1 MFNKYLSVMKK
12 LSIALFSVL
21 FLATA
26 LLYILHFT
34 GNRKPEIVDQDAL
47 PANVTSQ
54 GIAFVNI
61 DSVIMHF
68 DMFFDRREEL
78 MTKQKKAEAEL
89 NSKGT
94 KYEKD
99 AKDFQEKVTKGLVT
113 RATAAEMEQGLL
125 KQQQDLITLRDN
137 LQSNLLEEEQVM
149 NRQIIDYITTFL
161 EENKL
166 DFNFQY
172 ILGKSFGSVVLY
184 GDSALDITD
193 RVTEAINLKYKT
205 TKGQK

>member
-1 MFNKYLSVMKK
+1 MKK
-12 LSIALFSVL
+12 LSIYLFSIL
-21 FLATA
+21 FLAIA

-34 GNRKPEIVDQDAL
+34 GIKKEEKSEEEKSETEAGLVE
-47 PANVTSQ
+47 TYSQ

-68 DMFFDRREEL
+68 DMFFDRRQEL
-78 MTKQKKAEAEL
+78 MEKQKKAENEL
-89 NSKGT
+89 NSKGS

-125 KQQQDLITLRDN
+125 KQQQDLIALRDN

-161 EENKL
+161 EQNKSEY
-166 DFNFQY
+166 NYQY

-184 GDSALDITD
+184 ADSAFDITR
-193 RVTEAINLKYKT
+193 RVTDAINAKYRAEKS
-205 TKGQK
+205 KK